1 MSVSIEHTNRRTVAP
16 TRDRRTV
23 APTRARR
30 RRYASA
36 VGEEAF
42 IVLLQEGWAPTLPV
56 RLERVNK
63 ATALTYAPLS
73 FWSWADGGRAAR
85 ERAGRLAVDG
95 AVAAGLVARIAMPPA
110 PAPDDDFSGARAEL
124 AATRACD
131 AVVVMIKFAAEDRC
145 DILPLFGAKVL
156 QTLCET
162 FRRAAAAALEASGPS
177 TLLAVRASDAISEFF
192 RTLDAAE
199 IRHAICKKVVEF
211 GLLESLEAIL
221 RAPTA
226 SSGLLSAALDT
237 LGLAFYCAAPSD
249 KAACASA
256 SLVEAIVA
264 FLPRC
269 TSTRF
274 DDCSE
279 VCWAVGAL
287 SFLLVDPQ
295 NEPTMVPPGPAR
307 DAFLAPATVAAYV
320 DLVKRGHGLRFGQC
334 LKTLAQTPEVAA
346 ALATPAMAAAL
357 AEVIGLSGEAL
368 DAYTR
373 RTHLRDFDAM
383 GFRMST
389 VHSGSFAEDMQ
400 VEFTADRTCAEVLVK
415 LVKAGAFAGDPG
427 PLLPAVASATAMLRS
442 TLGPTAAWGP
452 LTYERRQ
459 MAMVLLG
466 ELAPWHARAIVDD
479 GALDA
484 VVRVAEQL
492 KLPGSTATS
501 KCLLWL
507 SRGVMHCLSRLIDV
521 GGPQVADRVR
531 SRMRASRA
539 RGVDADLARLT
550 KRSYLWFWG
559 ASSDVASFRQMSFPV
574 FELLPKESFVAAVYP
589 LFEDAS
595 FPTDAFLGLADQSVQ
610 PPTPLPAL
618 PLGVEEPGA
627 VAAAAAAE
635 GGQHPPD

>member
-1 MSVSIEHTNRRTVAP
+1 MSVSIEHTN
-16 TRDRRTV
+16 RRTV

-110 PAPDDDFSGARAEL
+110 PAPDDDFAGARAEL

-211 GLLESLEAIL
+211 GLLASLEAIL

-295 NEPTMVPPGPAR
+295 NEPTMVPPGAAR
-307 DAFLAPATVAAYV
+307 DAFLAPAAVAAYV

-357 AEVIGLSGEAL
+357 AEVIGFSGEAL

-492 KLPGSTATS
+492 RLPGSTATS

-559 ASSDVASFRQMSFPV
+559 ASSDVASFRHMSFPV

-610 PPTPLPAL
+610 PPTPLPPL

-627 VAAAAAAE
+627 VAAVAAAAAE

>member
-1 MSVSIEHTNRRTVAP
+1 
-16 TRDRRTV
+16 
-23 APTRARR
+23 
-30 RRYASA
+30 
-36 VGEEAF
+36 
-42 IVLLQEGWAPTLPV
+42 
-56 RLERVNK
+56 
-63 ATALTYAPLS
+63 
-73 FWSWADGGRAAR
+73 
-85 ERAGRLAVDG
+85 
-95 AVAAGLVARIAMPPA
+95 
-110 PAPDDDFSGARAEL
+110 
-124 AATRACD
+124 
-131 AVVVMIKFAAEDRC
+131 MIKFAAEDRC

-295 NEPTMVPPGPAR
+295 NEPTMVPPGAAR

-357 AEVIGLSGEAL
+357 AEVIGFSGEAL

-531 SRMRASRA
+531 DRMRASRA

-559 ASSDVASFRQMSFPV
+559 ASSDVASFRHMSFPV

-595 FPTDAFLGLADQSVQ
+595 FPTDAFLGLADSSVL
-610 PPTPLPAL
+610 PPAPLPGLA
-618 PLGVEEPGA
+618 
-627 VAAAAAAE
+627 
-635 GGQHPPD
+635 GGPPPHPPGFAMPPHGGVD

>member
-1 MSVSIEHTNRRTVAP
+1 MSVSIEHTN
-16 TRDRRTV
+16 RRTV

-156 QTLCET
+156 QALCET

-211 GLLESLEAIL
+211 GLLASLEAIL

-237 LGLAFYCAAPSD
+237 LGLAFYCAAPGD

-295 NEPTMVPPGPAR
+295 NEPTMVPPGAAR

-357 AEVIGLSGEAL
+357 AEVIGFSGEAL

-466 ELAPWHARAIVDD
+466 ELAPWHARAVVDD

-531 SRMRASRA
+531 DRMRASRA

-559 ASSDVASFRQMSFPV
+559 ASSDVSSFRHMSFPV

-595 FPTDAFLGLADQSVQ
+595 FPTDAFLGLADAS
-610 PPTPLPAL
+610 AL
-618 PLGVEEPGA
+618 PPAPLAPP
-627 VAAAAAAE
+627 
-635 GGQHPPD
+635 HPPGFAMPPHGGLD

>member
-1 MSVSIEHTNRRTVAP
+1 MSVSIEHTN
-16 TRDRRTV
+16 RRTV

-357 AEVIGLSGEAL
+357 AEVIGFSGEAL

-466 ELAPWHARAIVDD
+466 ELAPWHARAIVDG

-531 SRMRASRA
+531 DRMRASRA

-595 FPTDAFLGLADQSVQ
+595 FPTDAFLGLADQPVA
-610 PPTPLPAL
+610 LPAATFAM
-618 PLGVEEPGA
+618 PPPGA
-627 VAAAAAAE
+627 PPPPPH
-635 GGQHPPD
+635 GGLD

>member
-1 MSVSIEHTNRRTVAP
+1 MSVSIEHTN
-16 TRDRRTV
+16 RRTV

-110 PAPDDDFSGARAEL
+110 PAPDDDFAGARAEL

-211 GLLESLEAIL
+211 GLLASLEAIL

-237 LGLAFYCAAPSD
+237 LGLAFYCAAPAD

-357 AEVIGLSGEAL
+357 AEVIGFSGEAL

-466 ELAPWHARAIVDD
+466 ELQRP
-479 GALDA
+479 
-484 VVRVAEQL
+484 
-492 KLPGSTATS
+492 
-501 KCLLWL
+501 
-507 SRGVMHCLSRLIDV
+507 
-521 GGPQVADRVR
+521 
-531 SRMRASRA
+531 
-539 RGVDADLARLT
+539 
-550 KRSYLWFWG
+550 
-559 ASSDVASFRQMSFPV
+559 
-574 FELLPKESFVAAVYP
+574 AAVTI
-589 LFEDAS
+589 FEI
-595 FPTDAFLGLADQSVQ
+595 F
-610 PPTPLPAL
+610 
-618 PLGVEEPGA
+618 
-627 VAAAAAAE
+627 
-635 GGQHPPD
+635 